1 MAPIND
7 DDPFLG
13 AWELLPE
20 SSEYELGDPPAE
32 GLYTISSDG
41 DRYHFEIAWKTAA
54 GRHFETGFSGIP
66 DGRPYAYEDPQ
77 VADALSLTRV
87 DESTLDSES
96 FRGEVRLAH
105 ARRVLMED
113 GRMMRVSQ
121 SGQAPD
127 GETFQNISYYRKL

>member
-1 MAPIND
+1 MALISD

-20 SSEYELGDPPAE
+20 SSEYELGDPPAQ

-41 DRYHFEIAWKTAA
+41 DRYHFEIAWKTAD
-54 GRHFETGFSGIP
+54 GQRFESEFSGIP
-66 DGRPYAYEDPQ
+66 DGRPYAYEDSR

-87 DESTLDSES
+87 DESSLDSES
-96 FRGEVRLAH
+96 FRAGVRLAH
-105 ARRVLMED
+105 ARRALMED
-113 GRMMRVSQ
+113 GRMMRVTQ
-121 SGQAPD
+121 SGQAPG